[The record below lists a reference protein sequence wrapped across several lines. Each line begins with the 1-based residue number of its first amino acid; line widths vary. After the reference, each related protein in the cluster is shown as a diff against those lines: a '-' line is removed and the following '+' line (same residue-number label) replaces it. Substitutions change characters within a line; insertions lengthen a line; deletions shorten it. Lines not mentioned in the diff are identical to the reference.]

1 MLGRT
6 SHLKKR
12 GLEGGLNSRQL
23 KKKHFVVYQKLS
35 RISMNYLP
43 RFKRRKKKKERN
55 QN

>member
-12 GLEGGLNSRQL
+12 GLEGGLSSRHL
-23 KKKHFVVYQKLS
+23 KKKIIVYPELP

-43 RFKRRKKKKERN
+43 RFKRRKKEISELKR
-55 QN
+55 